1 MSISPGFEC
10 HFSISDSFKVADF
23 FDSPRLGTVADRI
36 RAFQGSLDSDNAPL
50 PASNVTPHNT
60 TKSIET
66 TLTSDS
72 GPPKDANIGRPLERH
87 ASVTEKHV
95 QGHARPS
102 LSSPRKQSQLK
113 PDKSGQS
120 PRKASSRPR
129 PPAEVERSPVEPKTT
144 EHPEQSPIRRTSRR
158 HQSMENIAVESS
170 EFAGA
175 RSRLRS
181 VVDGLEEKPNSQ
193 RSRAYTLAELNHM
206 LDDAIGGSGEF
217 DEVLSGSMTGEAT
230 PKANMHQDQATVS
243 ASQRHSRS
251 QERVTRSSLDTVRP
265 HSSNSSGQ
273 SVYDDEKNALYWPH
287 LITRGVTKRP
297 HTSHSSRHTSTA
309 RVLTR
314 PAFEPAAAKPV
325 QPRSQFSPVR
335 QRAAMFE
342 SLGPLTLVHGEDCGP
357 SQRPPIDYIRPK
369 QQPGPTTT
377 KVHKI
382 KFGNVVDERPRT
394 PLIPL
399 TLPQMLSPRERP
411 NPPAQRIDQTEVES
425 AERGSNSGTVKQD
438 HQRKSSMGWPFRW
451 GIFNKPAST
460 QHDTE
465 DDVPRDVQPTPRL
478 QPRTEPN
485 VVKSRVQDLLLA
497 ATERDEEEK
506 KRWNQEKERMSR
518 RHSRFP
524 TLVVKDSSGG
534 NEHVEP
540 RKPVPTQPPPQPMP
554 LEKPVEAPPNFLSA
568 GGEAVEPNTPL
579 QRAMTEK
586 QVLSPMSL
594 PRSMTESETSPKKST
609 PQTPIRGRSRKS
621 TQRLSVND
629 QERSMVEQPHL
640 SSRSSR
646 SVSRTGGRGGVK
658 VEVEVRD
665 SPEREA
671 RERGE
676 KIVIIRANV
685 EDLIREQ

>member
-1 MSISPGFEC
+1 MLT
-10 HFSISDSFKVADF
+10 F

-36 RAFQGSLDSDNAPL
+36 RAFQGGLDSDNGPP
-50 PASNVTPHNT
+50 PASNVISHNT
-60 TKSIET
+60 TKSTET
-66 TLTSDS
+66 SLTSDA
-72 GPPKDANIGRPLERH
+72 GLPKDANIGRPLERQ
-87 ASVTEKHV
+87 ASVAHKHV
-95 QGHARPS
+95 QGHTRPS
-102 LSSPRKQSQLK
+102 LSSPRKQNQLK
-113 PDKSGQS
+113 ADKSGQS

-129 PPAEVERSPVEPKTT
+129 PSAEVERSPVEPKTT
-144 EHPEQSPIRRTSRR
+144 EHPEQSPTRRTSRR
-158 HQSMENIAVESS
+158 RQSMDNMAVESS

-181 VVDGLEEKPNSQ
+181 VIDGFEEKPNSQ

-206 LDDAIGGSGEF
+206 LDDAIGGGGEF

-230 PKANMHQDQATVS
+230 PMANIHQDHATVS
-243 ASQRHSRS
+243 ASQHQSRS
-251 QERVTRSSLDTVRP
+251 QERFTQSSLDTVRP
-265 HSSNSSGQ
+265 RSSNSSEQ
-273 SVYDDEKNALYWPH
+273 DVYDDEKNALYWPH

-297 HTSHSSRHTSTA
+297 HTSHSSRRPSTG
-309 RVLTR
+309 RVLNR
-314 PAFEPAAAKPV
+314 PGFEPAEAKPV
-325 QPRSQFSPVR
+325 QARSQFSPVR

-342 SLGPLTLVHGEDCGP
+342 SLGPMTLVHSEDCGP
-357 SQRPPIDYIRPK
+357 SQRPPTDYMRPK
-369 QQPGPTTT
+369 QQPAPTTT

-399 TLPQMLSPRERP
+399 TLPQMLSPREGP
-411 NPPAQRIDQTEVES
+411 NPPAQRTNQTEVES
-425 AERGSNSGTVKQD
+425 AERGSNSGTVKED
-438 HQRKSSMGWPFRW
+438 RQRKSSMSWPFRW
-451 GIFNKPAST
+451 GIFNKTASA

-465 DDVPRDVQPTPRL
+465 DDVPTDVQPTPRL
-478 QPRTEPN
+478 QPRAEPN

-497 ATERDEEEK
+497 ANERDDEEK
-506 KRWNQEKERMSR
+506 KRWNQQKERMSR

-524 TLVVKDSSGG
+524 TLAVVDSSGG

-540 RKPVPTQPPPQPMP
+540 RKPLPTQAPPQSMP

-568 GGEAVEPNTPL
+568 EGEAVEPNTPL

-594 PRSMTESETSPKKST
+594 PRSMTESETSPKKSA

-621 TQRLSVND
+621 THRLSVND
-629 QERSMVEQPHL
+629 QERSMGEQLHL